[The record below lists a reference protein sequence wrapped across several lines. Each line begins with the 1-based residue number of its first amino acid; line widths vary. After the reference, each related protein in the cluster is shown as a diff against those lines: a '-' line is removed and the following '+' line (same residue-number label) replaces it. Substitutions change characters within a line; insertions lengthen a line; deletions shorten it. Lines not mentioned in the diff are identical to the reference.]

1 MSEVRRAMLELEGQ
15 RLEVAGQKSWT
26 RSQASVIIGQTSWSV
41 VFRPY
46 VIRYGQ
52 LDTGLRS

>member
-1 MSEVRRAMLELEGQ
+1 MLELEGQ

-26 RSQASVIIGQTSWSV
+26 RSQASVIIGQTNWSV